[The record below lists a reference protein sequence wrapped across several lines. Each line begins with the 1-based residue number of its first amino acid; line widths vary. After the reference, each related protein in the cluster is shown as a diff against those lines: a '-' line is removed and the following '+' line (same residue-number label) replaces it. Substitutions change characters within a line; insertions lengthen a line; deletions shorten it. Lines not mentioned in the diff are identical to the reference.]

1 MFLPDQSGSF
11 DTATTKHYNAKAMSK
26 KEQKNTPDADLE
38 IVADNHQSEP
48 ELESIEQAEGQKIKS
63 LKKKLKAVET
73 EKKQLLEDLQRAKAD
88 FLNTKK
94 RLEEERERDRNKSA
108 EGHIRDLLPL
118 CDSFELAKQDK
129 EAWEKIDAS
138 WRQGMDAIH
147 SQLKSILEANQVE
160 PIEPIG
166 QPFDPAR
173 HEAVEVRADEK
184 VATDTVL
191 AVVQTGY
198 IIGDSVI
205 RPAKVTISSGP
216 ADN

>member
-1 MFLPDQSGSF
+1 
-11 DTATTKHYNAKAMSK
+11 MSN
-26 KEQKNTPDADLE
+26 KEPKNVPETDPE
-38 IVADNHQSEP
+38 IVADGYQPEP
-48 ELESIEQAEGQKIKS
+48 ELESVEEAEGQKIKS
-63 LKKKLKAVET
+63 LKTKLREVEADKKK
-73 EKKQLLEDLQRAKAD
+73 LLEDLQRAKAD
-88 FLNTKK
+88 FLNTRK

-184 VATDTVL
+184 ATADTVL